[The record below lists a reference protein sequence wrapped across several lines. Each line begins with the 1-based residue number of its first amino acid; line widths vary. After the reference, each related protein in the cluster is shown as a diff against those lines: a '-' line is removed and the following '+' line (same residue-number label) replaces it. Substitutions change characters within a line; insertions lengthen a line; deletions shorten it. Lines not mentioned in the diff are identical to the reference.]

1 MVLYVYLL
9 IFVISDVK
17 FSMSEISAPD
27 DVLTCDQCWSAP
39 GVTQSKGYTGDS
51 RCSIETSLLGWK
63 PKHSDNLIKTK

>member
-39 GVTQSKGYTGDS
+39 GVTQSKGYIRDS
-51 RCSIETSLLGWK
+51 RCSIAETSSAG
-63 PKHSDNLIKTK
+63 NLNTPII